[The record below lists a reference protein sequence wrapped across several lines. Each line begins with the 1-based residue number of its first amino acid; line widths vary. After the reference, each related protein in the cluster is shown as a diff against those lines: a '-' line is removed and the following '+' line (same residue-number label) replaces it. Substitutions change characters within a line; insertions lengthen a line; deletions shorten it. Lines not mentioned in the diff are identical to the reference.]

1 MKACSQRT
9 AVLRGGGNPP
19 ITDFY
24 WNTCIKVYYK
34 SCSKIEYGAK
44 LQSEYSNGEIQIP
57 HLWAGG
63 PSIMMLIHKIC
74 MAFRGLGN
82 LRNVDIVINEIAAML
97 LHMGKNFI
105 TLRWF
110 QLNAV
115 VLTCSS
121 TFFFFQA
128 EEDSLRY
135 ATLFPGSMSGNKRDS
150 GSELTEFEAN
160 LRRQFLIGLRAVY

>member
-34 SCSKIEYGAK
+34 SCSKIECGAK

-110 QLNAV
+110 QPNAV

-121 TFFFFQA
+121 TFFFFPSRGRFTQICNSVSRVN
-128 EEDSLRY
+128 EREQERLW
-135 ATLFPGSMSGNKRDS
+135 
-150 GSELTEFEAN
+150 E
-160 LRRQFLIGLRAVY
+160 RAYRIWGKP